1 MVKKS
6 KIMQKLLDAIFE
18 MELSKEEALAV
29 VSEFVN
35 RYKLEMADCFPKE
48 NAAFL
53 DFAKQVKEQIMP
65 VYDSV
70 KHLAELCDVDVETLT
85 PKSPITEIEGEV
97 KAGEN
102 TENPTPSEPT
112 VSSANKKGYSK
123 NGKKLGRP
131 KKVVVEAEKV
141 EETESESVGEIVE
154 PQPSA
159 SIEEKT
165 DELGT
170 EQEKSFEEEV
180 EALKFGKEYSLDALY
195 MYKDRFVRTNR
206 VLTEARAIG
215 VFIPYLSRGGNKEFI
230 LYYTDEY
237 PGLTKRVALAY
248 ARNKL
253 PAYNGV
259 KWKIK
264 ENIHDASI
272 KAVLPELNI
281 LLKKMGGDKFEGR
294 YQDPHETYFGENSM
308 TDKKIR
314 YVCEVVES

>member
-18 MELSKEEALAV
+18 LELSKEEALAT
-29 VSEFVN
+29 VSEFIN

-48 NAAFL
+48 NAAFV
-53 DFAKQVKEQIMP
+53 DFAKQVKEQIKP
-65 VYDSV
+65 AYVSL
-70 KHLAELCDVDVETLT
+70 KQLAEFCEVDTSALLSTAPVIKDE
-85 PKSPITEIEGEV
+85 EEV
-97 KAGEN
+97 KDKGEA
-102 TENPTPSEPT
+102 EAPESSPATPQ
-112 VSSANKKGYSK
+112 KGYSK

-131 KKVVVEAEKV
+131 KKVVVKV
-141 EETESESVGEIVE
+141 EKAEEVESEPVGEIVAS
-154 PQPSA
+154 QPTVQ
-159 SIEEKT
+159 IEEKP
-165 DELGT
+165 DEPET
-170 EQEKSFEEEV
+170 EPEKSFEEEV
-180 EALKFGKEYSLDALY
+180 EALKFGKEYSLYALY

-215 VFIPYLSRGGNKEFI
+215 VFIPYLRRDGNKEFI

-272 KAVLPELNI
+272 KAVLPELNM
-281 LLKKMGGDKFEGR
+281 LLKKMGGDKFEGH

-314 YVCEVVES
+314 YVCEVAES

>member
-18 MELSKEEALAV
+18 LELSKEEALAT
-29 VSEFVN
+29 VSEFIN

-48 NAAFL
+48 NAAFV

-65 VYDSV
+65 AYVSL
-70 KHLAELCDVDVETLT
+70 KQLAEFCEVDTSALLSTAPVIKDE
-85 PKSPITEIEGEV
+85 EEV
-97 KAGEN
+97 KDKGE
-102 TENPTPSEPT
+102 TEAPESSPATPQ
-112 VSSANKKGYSK
+112 KGYSK

-131 KKVVVEAEKV
+131 KKVVVKV
-141 EETESESVGEIVE
+141 EKAEEVESEPVGEIVAS
-154 PQPSA
+154 QPTVQ
-159 SIEEKT
+159 IEEKP
-165 DELGT
+165 DEPET
-170 EQEKSFEEEV
+170 EPEKSFEEEV
-180 EALKFGKEYSLDALY
+180 EALKFGKEYSLYALY

-215 VFIPYLSRGGNKEFI
+215 VFIPYLRRDGNKEFI

-272 KAVLPELNI
+272 KAVLPELNM
-281 LLKKMGGDKFEGR
+281 LLKKMGGDKFEGH

-314 YVCEVVES
+314 YVCEVAES

>member
-18 MELSKEEALAV
+18 LELSKEEALAT
-29 VSEFVN
+29 VSEFIN

-48 NAAFL
+48 NAAFV

-65 VYDSV
+65 AYVSL
-70 KHLAELCDVDVETLT
+70 KQLAEFCEVDTSALLSTAPVIKDE
-85 PKSPITEIEGEV
+85 EEV
-97 KAGEN
+97 KDKGE
-102 TENPTPSEPT
+102 TEAPESSPATPQ
-112 VSSANKKGYSK
+112 KGYSK

-131 KKVVVEAEKV
+131 KKVVVKV
-141 EETESESVGEIVE
+141 EKAEEVESEPVGEIVAS
-154 PQPSA
+154 QPTVQ
-159 SIEEKT
+159 IEEKP
-165 DELGT
+165 DEPET
-170 EQEKSFEEEV
+170 EPEKSFEEEV
-180 EALKFGKEYSLDALY
+180 EALKFGKEYSLYALY

-215 VFIPYLSRGGNKEFI
+215 VFIPYLRRDGNKEFI

-272 KAVLPELNI
+272 KAVLPELKM
-281 LLKKMGGDKFEGR
+281 LLKKMGGDKFEGH

-314 YVCEVVES
+314 YVCEVAES

>member
-18 MELSKEEALAV
+18 LELSKEEALAT
-29 VSEFVN
+29 VSEFIN

-48 NAAFL
+48 NAAFV

-65 VYDSV
+65 AYVSL
-70 KHLAELCDVDVETLT
+70 KQLAEFCEVDTSALLSTAPVIKDE
-85 PKSPITEIEGEV
+85 EEV
-97 KAGEN
+97 KDKGE
-102 TENPTPSEPT
+102 TEAPESSPATPQ
-112 VSSANKKGYSK
+112 KGYSK

-131 KKVVVEAEKV
+131 KKVVVKVEKA
-141 EETESESVGEIVE
+141 EETESEPVGEIVA
-154 PQPSA
+154 PQPTVQ
-159 SIEEKT
+159 IEEKP
-165 DELGT
+165 DEPET
-170 EQEKSFEEEV
+170 EPEKSFEEEV
-180 EALKFGKEYSLDALY
+180 EALKFGKEYSLYALY

-215 VFIPYLSRGGNKEFI
+215 VFIPYLRRDGNKEFI

-253 PAYNGV
+253 PAYKGV

-272 KAVLPELNI
+272 KAVLPELNM
-281 LLKKMGGDKFEGR
+281 LLKKMGGDKFEGH

-314 YVCEVVES
+314 YVCEVAES

>member
-18 MELSKEEALAV
+18 LELSKEEALAT
-29 VSEFVN
+29 VSEFIN

-48 NAAFL
+48 NAAFV

-65 VYDSV
+65 AYVSL
-70 KHLAELCDVDVETLT
+70 KQLAEFCEVDTSALLST
-85 PKSPITEIEGEV
+85 APIIKDEEEV
-97 KAGEN
+97 KDKGE
-102 TENPTPSEPT
+102 TEAPESSPATPQ
-112 VSSANKKGYSK
+112 KGYSK

-131 KKVVVEAEKV
+131 KKVVVKV
-141 EETESESVGEIVE
+141 EKAEEVESEPVGEIVA
-154 PQPSA
+154 PQPTVQ
-159 SIEEKT
+159 IEEKP
-165 DELGT
+165 DEPET
-170 EQEKSFEEEV
+170 EPEKSFEEEV
-180 EALKFGKEYSLDALY
+180 EALKFGKEYSLYALY

-215 VFIPYLSRGGNKEFI
+215 VFIPYLRRDGNKEFI

-272 KAVLPELNI
+272 KAVLPELNM
-281 LLKKMGGDKFEGR
+281 LLKKMGGDKFEGH

-314 YVCEVVES
+314 YVCEVAES

>member
-18 MELSKEEALAV
+18 LELSKEEALAV
-29 VSEFVN
+29 VSEFIN

-48 NAAFL
+48 NAAFV

-65 VYDSV
+65 AYVSL
-70 KHLAELCDVDVETLT
+70 KQLAEFCEVDTSALLQTT
-85 PKSPITEIEGEV
+85 PVIKNEEEV
-97 KAGEN
+97 KDKGE
-102 TENPTPSEPT
+102 TETPE
-112 VSSANKKGYSK
+112 SSPVIPQKGYSK

-131 KKVVVEAEKV
+131 KKVVVKEEKA
-141 EETESESVGEIVE
+141 EETESEPVGEIVAS
-154 PQPSA
+154 QPTVQ
-159 SIEEKT
+159 IEEKP
-165 DELGT
+165 DEPET
-170 EQEKSFEEEV
+170 EPEKSFEEEV
-180 EALKFGKEYSLDALY
+180 EALKFGKEYSLYALY

-215 VFIPYLSRGGNKEFI
+215 VFIPYLRRDGNKEFI

-272 KAVLPELNI
+272 KAVLPELNM
-281 LLKKMGGDKFEGR
+281 LLKKMGGDKFEGH

-314 YVCEVVES
+314 YVCEVAES

>member
-70 KHLAELCDVDVETLT
+70 KHLAELCDVDVEALI
-85 PKSPITEIEGEV
+85 PKPAVTEIDGEIKEGET
-97 KAGEN
+97 AEN
-102 TENPTPSEPT
+102 LAPSEPAVT
-112 VSSANKKGYSK
+112 KKGYSK